1 MASEVQRITNEL
13 TFKLTP
19 EIEKRVRLEMAPKM
33 QQEFTSENTK
43 TSAQLRRKIEAQLKE
58 KLEADRLKMEEEFND
73 RVVAHAAKEVERV
86 ERDIARRY
94 KVNFERERR

>member
-1 MASEVQRITNEL
+1 
-13 TFKLTP
+13 
-19 EIEKRVRLEMAPKM
+19 
-33 QQEFTSENTK
+33 
-43 TSAQLRRKIEAQLKE
+43 LKE